1 MSRIVAIV
9 GNAGVGKTTL
19 ARRLAERRGM
29 AQALE
34 GHVER
39 PFQQA
44 CQTDPHRYA
53 FANQVDYLL
62 YRAEQET
69 NLRALSQEA
78 VVDGGLDLDFH
89 GFTRLL
95 REKGFLSAAEF
106 AVCERLY
113 HRLRTHLPPPE
124 VIVHLRAPLSVIER
138 RHAARSRPFEIARQE
153 DLPLLERWIESWLAV
168 ETHPKVLRLD
178 ASRDDPTYQT
188 ELVLLDEA
196 LRPPAQARACSGMH

>member
-1 MSRIVAIV
+1 MGRIIAIV

-19 ARRLAERRGM
+19 ARRLAEHRGM

-34 GHVER
+34 GHEER

-44 CQTDPHRYA
+44 CQTDPHRFA

-69 NLRALSQEA
+69 NLRALPHEA

-89 GFTRLL
+89 GFTHLF
-95 REKGFLSAAEF
+95 REKGFLTATEF

-113 HRLRTHLPPPE
+113 HRLRAHLPPPE
-124 VIVHLRAPLSVIER
+124 VIVHLRAPLSVVER
-138 RHAARSRPFEIARQE
+138 RHAARARPFEIAGLQ

-168 ETHPKVLRLD
+168 ETQSKILRLD
-178 ASRDDPTYQT
+178 AGRDDPTYRT
-188 ELVLLDEA
+188 ELLFLDEA
-196 LRPPAQARACSGMH
+196 LGPPA

>member
-1 MSRIVAIV
+1 MGRIVAIV

-19 ARRLAERRGM
+19 ARLLAERRGM

-34 GHVER
+34 GHEER

-44 CQTDPHRYA
+44 CQTDPQRYA
-53 FANQVDYLL
+53 FANQIDYLL

-89 GFTRLL
+89 GFTRLF
-95 REKGFLSAAEF
+95 REKGFLSASEF

-113 HRLRTHLPPPE
+113 HRLRAHLPAPE
-124 VIVHLRAPLSVIER
+124 VIIHLRAPLSVVER
-138 RHAARSRPFEIARQE
+138 RHAARARPFEIAGLQ
-153 DLPLLERWIESWLAV
+153 DLPRLERWIESWLGV
-168 ETHPKVLRLD
+168 EPRPKVLRLD
-178 ASRDDPTYQT
+178 ASRDDPTYRT
-188 ELVLLDEA
+188 ELVFLDKA
-196 LRPPAQARACSGMH
+196 LGPPAQSRARGGVD